1 VTSIEQASNET
12 GDPATPPDT
21 RVVFI
26 RHGESQVT
34 VDQIVGGPEG
44 CIGLSELGHRQA
56 EALGVRWATGSEP
69 DIDILFSSTMPRAI
83 ETAQHVN
90 TALGLELHQER
101 ELEEWRPGEADG
113 LPWKEVVERWG
124 TDDPD
129 ERGPFVPWAPGG
141 ESLRDLHLRA
151 GRAIDKVIREHK
163 GKSIM
168 MVVHAGVIDVGFR
181 LLLGLPVDGGFHL
194 WTKNTSVTE
203 MVLSHPNAQDFGRRT
218 EPQWRLVRYNDAAHL
233 AGLPEK
239 TESQNAH

>member
-1 VTSIEQASNET
+1 VTSTEEASSEAT
-12 GDPATPPDT
+12 ADQPTPPDT
-21 RVVFI
+21 RVTFI

-34 VDQIVGGPEG
+34 VDQIVGGPQG
-44 CIGLSELGHRQA
+44 CVGLSALGHQQA
-56 EALGVRWATGSEP
+56 EALGDRWATGSEP
-69 DIDILFSSTMPRAI
+69 GVDILFSSTMPRAV

-90 TALGLELHQER
+90 RALGLELHQEQ

-113 LPWKEVVERWG
+113 LKWSEVVERWG

-129 ERGPFVPWAPGG
+129 QRGSFVPWAPGG

-151 GRAIDKVIREHK
+151 GRAIDKVIRENK

-168 MVVHAGVIDVGFR
+168 IVVHAGVIDVGFR
-181 LLLGLPVDGGFHL
+181 LLLGLPVEGTFHL
-194 WTKNTSVTE
+194 WTKNTSITE
-203 MVLSHPNAQDFGRRT
+203 MVLSHPASTDFGRRT

-239 TESQNAH
+239 TETP